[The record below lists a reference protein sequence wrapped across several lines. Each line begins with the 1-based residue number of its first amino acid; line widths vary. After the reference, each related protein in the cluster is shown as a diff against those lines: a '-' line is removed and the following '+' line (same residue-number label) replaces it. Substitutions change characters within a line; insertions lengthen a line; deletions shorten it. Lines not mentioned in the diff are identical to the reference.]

1 MSKKKITIK
10 SAAHLRGIENA
21 LDAWVNNNTNSPE
34 TKTASTKS
42 QVSVEEETRF
52 TIVIPTYLH
61 RRIKK
66 KCAVEGLS
74 MKNLLKEILLDAFPE
89 S

>member
-10 SAAHLRGIENA
+10 SAAHLRGLEDA
-21 LDAWVNNNTNSPE
+21 LDAWVNDKPISSE
-34 TKTASTKS
+34 TKIS
-42 QVSVEEETRF
+42 SVIQTPIEEETRF

-66 KCAVEGLS
+66 KCASEGIS
-74 MKNLLKEILLDAFPE
+74 MKDILNEILMKSFPE
-89 S
+89 T